1 MRHYEIVLLV
11 HPDQSDQLSDM
22 LRRYQDSVTKNG
34 GKIHR
39 IEDIGRLQLAYTIK
53 DMHKAHYVL
62 MNLECNNETLSEI
75 ESSFVFNDSIMRHLV
90 VKMDNAE
97 TEPSKLFLLHGKGKD
112 KGKDAKKID
121 TKASLK
127 DSKIES
133 NTEKLTEVKDEEE
146 SKDIKKESKKA
157 LNEPD
162 MKISKTQK
170 EENDDEKAKKSKEV

>member
-1 MRHYEIVLLV
+1 MRHYEVVLLV

-22 LRRYQDSVTKNG
+22 LKRYQDLVTKNG
-34 GKIHR
+34 GNVHR
-39 IEDIGRLQLAYTIK
+39 LEDIGRLQLAYTIK

-62 MNLECNNETLSEI
+62 MNLECDSQTLSEI

-97 TEPSKLFLLHGKGKD
+97 TEPSKLFLLHGKDKD
-112 KGKDAKKID
+112 TKKID
-121 TKASLK
+121 TKASSLK
-127 DSKIES
+127 DSKIEN
-133 NTEKLTEVKDEEE
+133 NTEKLTEAKDQEE
-146 SKDIKKESKKA
+146 SIDIKTESTEA

-162 MKISKTQK
+162 MKISTTDK

>member
-22 LRRYQDSVTKNG
+22 LKRYQDSVTKNG

-62 MNLECNNETLSEI
+62 MNLECDNETLSEI
-75 ESSFVFNDSIMRHLV
+75 ESSFVFNDSIMRHLI

-112 KGKDAKKID
+112 RKKID
-121 TKASLK
+121 TKASSLK
-127 DSKIES
+127 DSKIEN
-133 NTEKLTEVKDEEE
+133 NTEKLTEAKDQEE
-146 SKDIKKESKKA
+146 SIDIKTESTEA

-162 MKISKTQK
+162 MKISTTDK
-170 EENDDEKAKKSKEV
+170 